1 MITEDKINANY
12 LKFIQYLEKYN
23 CYSEQMITEIGDKI
37 KIAPYSAQLEF
48 GGAEPGGLIDVTLNT
63 LCRIG
68 AEINQYAFGN
78 NGNIDKPINHP
89 LLCVNQNMLMK
100 VLLLINISKVVSFV
114 PNDSTWHKEKLG
126 KMYNFI
132 DFNTRLKL
140 GQRSIYLC
148 QKYGITLEEE
158 EFEAFLALDNISIE
172 DSESYH
178 SPLYIL
184 VKSAIM
190 FTSTELYKKQ
200 KNNTIKNIIE
210 N

>member
-23 CYSEQMITEIGDKI
+23 CYSEQMIIEIGDKI

-78 NGNIDKPINHP
+78 NGNTDKPINHP

-100 VLLLINISKVVSFV
+100 VLLLINISKVVSFI

-172 DSESYH
+172 DGENYH
-178 SPLYIL
+178 SPLYVL

-190 FTSTELYKKQ
+190 FTNIELYKKQ

>member
-23 CYSEQMITEIGDKI
+23 CYSEQMIIEIGDKI
-37 KIAPYSAQLEF
+37 KIAPYSTQLEF

-100 VLLLINISKVVSFV
+100 VLK
-114 PNDSTWHKEKLG
+114 T
-126 KMYNFI
+126 
-132 DFNTRLKL
+132 T
-140 GQRSIYLC
+140 
-148 QKYGITLEEE
+148 
-158 EFEAFLALDNISIE
+158 LALQLMS
-172 DSESYH
+172 
-178 SPLYIL
+178 LL
-184 VKSAIM
+184 QLM
-190 FTSTELYKKQ
+190 
-200 KNNTIKNIIE
+200 NTLMNSFI
-210 N
+210 